1 MFEAGLAPLLITE
14 FGGISFAGED
24 SWGYSV
30 VTSDSEFASMLGDQ
44 FEAVLSSPV
53 VAGFC
58 YTQFTDTLQEAN
70 GLLKSDRTPKLP
82 IDILRAM
89 TTRVSESNRLTGAG

>member
-1 MFEAGLAPLLITE
+1 
-14 FGGISFAGED
+14 
-24 SWGYSV
+24 
-30 VTSDSEFASMLGDQ
+30 MLDAQ

-58 YTQFTDTLQEAN
+58 YTQFTDTLQESN

-82 IDILRAM
+82 IDVLRGM
-89 TTRVSESNRLTGAG
+89 ITGVSESNRLTGTG